1 MDLIFSHNM
10 KNNTT
15 SNVFSFS
22 ILMANY
28 NNADYIT
35 EAIESVISQ
44 TYPHW
49 KLIIVDDVSTDNS
62 IEKITPFL
70 KDRRI
75 KLIVH
80 KKNTGYGGSLRTAAD
95 NASNTIL
102 AVLDSDDKLH
112 ENALEIMAQAYIDNP
127 DYGFIYSTYWIC
139 DSNLKNSK
147 VAKWIEALKPNE
159 TNLQK
164 IKISHFKTFRRD
176 IYLKTKGFD
185 LNQKRAVDKDIIFKL
200 EEKTKLKFINKPL
213 YYYRQHEK
221 GISQGNGGFEAG
233 IYYYIAKLK
242 AYRRRLNIDIPN
254 LKKKDLYYD
263 YFKIITFRLAQFLIR
278 FYKLFGISIFIKKI
292 LKFRLIPRK
301 VKAMINFLE
310 QITKLT

>member
-1 MDLIFSHNM
+1 M

-28 NNADYIT
+28 NNAEYIT

-49 KLIIVDDVSTDNS
+49 ELIIVDDVSTDNS

-80 KKNTGYGGSLRTAAD
+80 KKNIGYGGSLRTAAD

-127 DYGFIYSTYWIC
+127 GYGFIYSTYWIC

-164 IKISHFKTFRRD
+164 NKISHFKTFRRD
-176 IYLKTKGFD
+176 IYLKTEGFAPR
-185 LNQKRAVDKDIIFKL
+185 QKRGVDKDIIFKL
-200 EEKTKLKFINKPL
+200 EEKTKLKFIDKPL
-213 YYYRQHEK
+213 YYYRWHEK
-221 GISQGNGGFEAG
+221 GISQGKTGFEAG
-233 IYYYIAKLK
+233 VYYYFAKLK
-242 AYRRRLNIDIPN
+242 AYRRRLNTDIPN
-254 LKKKDLYYD
+254 LRKRDLYLD
-263 YFKIITFRLAQFLIR
+263 YLKIRTYGLNQFLVYLNKT
-278 FYKLFGISIFIKKI
+278 FKFSLLTEKI
-292 LKFRLIPRK
+292 LKLRSLPRTLK
-301 VKAMINFLE
+301 EIANFLDRMF
-310 QITKLT
+310 KFP